1 MIFPEWVSPSLP
13 RGPEPPPKTPMF
25 RFIHTAD
32 LHLDSPLRGL
42 ASREGAPAEELRGAS
57 RRALDQLID
66 LALAERVDFVVI
78 AGDVYDRDW
87 KDYNTGLF
95 FRSRMIKLR
104 EVGIPVFMIA
114 GNHDAASVISRKL
127 SLPDNVKYFSSR
139 AAETVEPA
147 AWPVALHGMSFPNRA
162 VDENLVPRYPPAVA
176 GKFNIGILHT
186 SLAGNAGHD
195 TYAPCSAEELIAKGY
210 DYWALGHVHQPA
222 VICENPWLVYPG
234 NIQGRHAR
242 ECGPRGCRVVTVNDA
257 LVVSA
262 CAWHPLDVARW
273 ASLAVDLTG
282 IAAMDELRR
291 LTRAALGEAL
301 EAAAGRLLAARVTFT
316 GTTALHGLL
325 CSRPDRLD
333 AEVEAC
339 AQDCGEGRIWIE
351 RVGSETRPVVS
362 LEDLA
367 GRDGLT
373 KVVVEALTEFRT
385 SDGILPAEVVEM
397 LGFLPLDLADPLRS
411 AWQGAG
417 RQALMED
424 ACAMILDRL
433 MEKGAE
439 A

>member
-1 MIFPEWVSPSLP
+1 
-13 RGPEPPPKTPMF
+13 MF

-57 RRALDQLID
+57 RRALDHLID
-66 LALAERVDFVVI
+66 LAKAESVDFVVI

-95 FRSRMIKLR
+95 FRSRMIRLR
-104 EVGIPVFMIA
+104 DAGIPVFMIA

-127 SLPDNVKYFSSR
+127 SLPENVKYFSSR
-139 AAETVEPA
+139 TAETVEPE

-162 VDENLVPRYPPAVA
+162 VVENLVPRYPAAVA

-186 SLAGNAGHD
+186 SLAGNVGHD
-195 TYAPCSAEELIAKGY
+195 TYAPCTVEELTAKGY

-222 VICENPWLVYPG
+222 VICEKPWVVYSG
-234 NIQGRHAR
+234 NIQGRHVR
-242 ECGPRGCRVVTVNDA
+242 ECGERGCRVVTVNDD
-257 LVVSA
+257 LEVTDCV
-262 CAWHPLDVARW
+262 WQPLDVARW

-282 IAAMDELRR
+282 IDSVADLGR

-301 EAAAGRLLAARVTFT
+301 ENAGDRMLAARVTFT

-339 AQDCGEGRIWIE
+339 AQDFGEGRVWIE
-351 RVGSETRPVVS
+351 RVKSETRPVVS

-367 GRDGLT
+367 ARDGLT
-373 KVVVEALTEFRT
+373 KVVVEALNEARTE
-385 SDGILPAEVVEM
+385 SGVLPVEVVEM
-397 LGFLPLDLADPLRS
+397 LAFLPLDLADPMRND
-411 AWQGAG
+411 WQGPG
-417 RQALMED
+417 RLALMED
-424 ACAMILDRL
+424 ACSMILERL
-433 MEKGAE
+433 TEKGAE
-439 A
+439 S